1 MSALALVA
9 SLLFGVVVGVLS
21 GLVGIGGGAAMVP
34 FLYALFAFPGF
45 SGIAVAPGHEAVV
58 AHATSLM
65 VIVPTALSG
74 LRTYQ
79 KSRLV
84 DWSVVLPMAVA
95 AMVAAVVG
103 ALVAERLPPQ
113 LLKAAFGVFL
123 VVTGTRLLRG
133 GGRGPGDGDG
143 DAGRRSVSGVVS
155 ALCGV
160 AVGLFSA
167 LMGVGG
173 GLVAIPLLIY
183 VVGLEL
189 RRVAATSIGLVVFA
203 AVSGTLTYLIAGWDT
218 PGLPPWTLG
227 YVFAPAALALLPG
240 AVVGA
245 RWGAMLNQKLDAGLM
260 KVVFAVL
267 FLAMGLRLILGNAP
281 GLLSG

>member
-1 MSALALVA
+1 MSAVALGA

-34 FLYALFAFPGF
+34 FLYVLFAFPSV
-45 SGIAVAPGHEAVV
+45 SGVAVAPQHEAVV
-58 AHATSLM
+58 AHATSLL
-65 VIVPTALSG
+65 VIIPTALSG

-84 DWSVVLPMAVA
+84 DWSVVLPMAGGAVL
-95 AMVAAVVG
+95 AAVAG

-113 LLKAAFGVFL
+113 LLKAGFGVFL
-123 VVTGTRLLRG
+123 MVTGARLLKKGRPREEEGGRG
-133 GGRGPGDGDG
+133 GG
-143 DAGRRSVSGVVS
+143 GRRPVGAVAS

-160 AVGLFSA
+160 AVGLLSA

-189 RRVAATSIGLVVFA
+189 HRVAATSIGLVVFA
-203 AVSGTLTYLIAGWDT
+203 AGSGTLTYLVAGWGT
-218 PGLPPWTLG
+218 PGLPAGTLG
-227 YVFAPAALALLPG
+227 YVFAPVALALAPG

-245 RWGAMLNQKLDAGLM
+245 RWGAQLNQKLDAGVL
-260 KVVFAVL
+260 KVVFAIL
-267 FLAMGLRLILGNAP
+267 FLAMGVRLVAGNAP
-281 GLLSG
+281 GLF